1 MTGRNRAGEYLR
13 AAGAAAAALAVLLVC
28 AGPTRGQAAP
38 KHRHAAW
45 DAVSRGQFLVFPFE
59 NHGAGE
65 RLDWLSEGLE
75 ELVIRSL
82 EVSAQRVYSREERA
96 AELERYGLPATAKLS
111 RATMLRLAEELD
123 ADYIVFGEFSQK
135 GKELTVEGRI
145 LRVSPPALFPAVR
158 ESGPAEGLLEMENRM
173 VWKLLRAADPS
184 FQRTLAEFTRMQKPP
199 RLEAFEHYMRGLS
212 AGESD
217 VRARE
222 LREAARLDPNW
233 PDAAFALAQTMV
245 QRRDCTAALPLLD
258 RIPQEHASHEQA
270 IFYAGVCRLWMDQ
283 PDLAEQSFLALQ
295 ALLKNGAE
303 EGGEVPELLGNLGV
317 AHARGGKIAEARE
330 DYKQAAEMDPGDDD
344 YPFNLG
350 LLAMRAED
358 YAGATAE
365 FREALKRE
373 PEDDDARALL
383 VLALERGGAKEEAE
397 KERAA
402 AAGPLPVIVAG
413 SLPRLERIK
422 TELDTSALQSAG
434 DNAEEPPAE
443 TAAATATTRG
453 SAGAGGHVR
462 AGRQELAAGRLEEA
476 ESEFRAALAVNAG
489 YAPAHRFLGEVK
501 LRQGKREEAAA
512 EFLASLELRDSAV
525 VRTMLAHIYVDEEKP
540 ELARQQLE
548 KALKLAPSYAEAK
561 QLLQRLE
568 AAKTGAVR

>member
-1 MTGRNRAGEYLR
+1 M
-13 AAGAAAAALAVLLVC
+13 AAFVVLLAC
-28 AGPTRGQAAP
+28 AGPSRGQAAA

-45 DAVSRGQFLVFPFE
+45 DTVSRGQFLVFPFE

-75 ELVIRSL
+75 ELVVRSL
-82 EVSAQRVYSREERA
+82 EVSAQGVYTREERA
-96 AELERYGLPATAKLS
+96 AELERYGLPAGAKLS
-111 RATMLRLAEELD
+111 RATMLRLAEEMD
-123 ADYIVFGEFSQK
+123 ADYIVFGEFSLK

-173 VWKLLRAADPS
+173 VWKLLKAADPT
-184 FQRTLAEFTRMQKPP
+184 FRRTLAEFTGMQKPP
-199 RLEAFEHYMRGLS
+199 RLEAFEHYMRGVS

-217 VRARE
+217 VRVRE
-222 LREAARLDPNW
+222 LREAARLDPSW
-233 PDAAFALAQTMV
+233 ADAAFALAQTMV
-245 QRRDCTAALPLLD
+245 QRRDCAAALPLLE
-258 RIPQEHASHEQA
+258 RVPQDHANHEKA
-270 IFYAGVCRLWMDQ
+270 IFYTGVCRLWMDQ
-283 PDLAEQSFLALQ
+283 PEQAEQSFLALQ
-295 ALLKNGAE
+295 ALLKNGAQ
-303 EGGEVPELLGNLGV
+303 EGGDAPELLGNLGV
-317 AHARGGKIAEARE
+317 AHARGGKIAAARE
-330 DYKQAAEMDPGDDD
+330 EFQQAAEMDPGDDD

-373 PEDDDARALL
+373 PEDEDARALL

-402 AAGPLPVIVAG
+402 AAEPLPVIVAG
-413 SLPRLERIK
+413 SLPRLDRIK
-422 TELDTSALQSAG
+422 TDLDTSALQSAG
-434 DNAEEPPAE
+434 DSAEEAPAE
-443 TAAATATTRG
+443 TAAAATG
-453 SAGAGGHVR
+453 IPKSSASVGGHVR
-462 AGRQELAAGRLEEA
+462 AGRQELAAGRLGEA
-476 ESEFRAALAVNAG
+476 ESEFRAALAVNAN
-489 YAPAHRFLGEVK
+489 YAPAHRYLGEAK

-525 VRTMLAHIYVDEEKP
+525 VRTMLAQIYVDEEKP
-540 ELARQQLE
+540 ELARPQLE
-548 KALKLAPSYAEAK
+548 KALKLAPNYAEAK
-561 QLLQRLE
+561 QLLQRLD

>member
-1 MTGRNRAGEYLR
+1 MKKRNRAGEILR
-13 AAGAAAAALAVLLVC
+13 VAGVTAAALVVFLLC
-28 AGPTRGQAAP
+28 AGPLRGQAAP
-38 KHRHAAW
+38 AHGHAAG

-82 EVSAQRVYSREERA
+82 AVSAQRVYSREERA
-96 AELERYGLPATAKLS
+96 AELERYGLPPGAKLS
-111 RATMLRLAEELD
+111 RASMLRLAEEVD
-123 ADYIVFGEFSQK
+123 ADYIVFGSFALK

-158 ESGPAEGLLEMENRM
+158 DNGPPDGLLEMENRM
-173 VWKLLRAADPS
+173 VWKLLQAADPGLR
-184 FQRTLAEFTRMQKPP
+184 QNLAEFTRLQKPP
-199 RLEAFEHYMRGLS
+199 RLEAFEHYIRGLL

-217 VRARE
+217 QRVRE

-233 PDAAFALAQTMV
+233 ADAAFALGQALM
-245 QRRDCTAALPLLD
+245 QRRDCAAALPLLE
-258 RIPQEHASHEQA
+258 RIPKGHASYAQA
-270 IFYAGVCRLWMDQ
+270 IFSSGVCRLWMEQ
-283 PDLAEQSFLALQ
+283 ADLAEQSFLSLQ
-295 ALLKNGAE
+295 ALLKNGGE
-303 EGGEVPELLGNLGV
+303 QGGDVPELLGNLGV
-317 AHARGGKIAEARE
+317 ARAREAKSAAARE
-330 DYKQAAEMDPGDDD
+330 DFQQAAEMDPGDDD

-350 LLAMRAED
+350 LLAMRGED

-402 AAGPLPVIVAG
+402 AGGPLPVIVAG
-413 SLPRLERIK
+413 SLSRLERIK
-422 TELDTSALQSAG
+422 TELDISAAQSAG
-434 DNAEEPPAE
+434 DNTEEAPPA
-443 TAAATATTRG
+443 AAVAGA
-453 SAGAGGHVR
+453 AGAGGHVR
-462 AGRQELAAGRLEEA
+462 AGRQQLAAGRLAEA

-489 YAPAHRFLGEVK
+489 DAPAHRFLGEVK
-501 LRQGKREEAAA
+501 LRQGKKEEAEA

-525 VRTMLAHIYVDEEKP
+525 VRTMLARIYMDEEKP

-548 KALKLAPSYAEAK
+548 KALKLAPNYAEAK

>member
-1 MTGRNRAGEYLR
+1 MRGRIRAREYLR
-13 AAGAAAAALAVLLVC
+13 AAGVAAAALVVLLVC
-28 AGPTRGQAAP
+28 AGPSRGQGEP
-38 KHRHAAW
+38 KHGHAAW
-45 DAVSRGQFLVFPFE
+45 DSVSRGQFLVFPFE

-65 RLDWLSEGLE
+65 RLDWLGEGLE

-82 EVSAQRVYSREERA
+82 AVSAQRVYSREERV

-111 RATMLRLAEELD
+111 RASMLRLAEELD
-123 ADYIVFGEFSQK
+123 ADYIVFGEFSLK
-135 GKELTVEGRI
+135 GKELAVEGRI
-145 LRVSPPALFPAVR
+145 LRVSPPALLPAVR
-158 ESGPAEGLLEMENRM
+158 ESGAPEALVEIENRM

-184 FQRTLAEFTRMQKPP
+184 FPRTLAEFMRLQKPL
-199 RLEAFEHYMRGLS
+199 RVEAFEHYIRGLY

-217 VRARE
+217 LRVRE

-233 PDAAFALAQTMV
+233 PDAAFALGQSLV
-245 QRRDCTAALPLLD
+245 QRRDCAAALPLLE
-258 RIPQEHASHEQA
+258 RIPQGHASHEQA
-270 IFYAGVCRLWMDQ
+270 IFYTGVCRLWMDQ
-283 PDLAEQSFLALQ
+283 ADLAEQSFLSLQ
-295 ALLKNGAE
+295 ALLKKGAE
-303 EGGEVPELLGNLGV
+303 EGGDVPELLGNLGV
-317 AHARGGKIAEARE
+317 ARARGAKSAAARE
-330 DYKQAAEMDPGDDD
+330 DFKQAAEMDPGDDD

-350 LLAMRAED
+350 LLALRGED

-413 SLPRLERIK
+413 SLARLERIK
-422 TELDTSALQSAG
+422 TELDTSALQTAVDSAE
-434 DNAEEPPAE
+434 DPAP
-443 TAAATATTRG
+443 AAAAAG
-453 SAGAGGHVR
+453 SASAGGHVR
-462 AGRQELAAGRLEEA
+462 AGRQQLAAGRLAEA

-489 YAPAHRFLGEVK
+489 DAPAHRFLGEVK
-501 LRQGKREEAAA
+501 LRQGRRDEAAA

-525 VRTMLAHIYVDEEKP
+525 VRTMLARIYVDGGKP

-548 KALKLAPSYAEAK
+548 KALKLAPNYAEAK
-561 QLLQRLE
+561 QLLHRLD